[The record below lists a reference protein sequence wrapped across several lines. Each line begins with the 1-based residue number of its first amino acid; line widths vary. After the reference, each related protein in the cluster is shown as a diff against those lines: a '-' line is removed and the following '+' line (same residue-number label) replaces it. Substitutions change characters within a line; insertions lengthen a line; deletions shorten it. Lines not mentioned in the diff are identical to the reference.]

1 MSSFRR
7 ARNLSRSFLLLTIS
21 AAVFGAP
28 LSSCNYPGPAA
39 FRAWY
44 TLSAQERE
52 EGSGAVPPADAP
64 APALDDPYL
73 DELLGRALRST
84 YPEERRMAMDAIGDL
99 GGRAAAALPYIVPSL
114 GDPEPRVREKV
125 IDSLRDIS
133 VRAGREAAASVAQ
146 ALAKHLGVETDPRL
160 RRDTIQALAK
170 TAQSADP
177 STAIVVADAL
187 TAMLG
192 DPDPRLAERAASAIG
207 DVLGRARSDLQA
219 RRAFLEARGRMG
231 VADPGGDDGLVEIE
245 RQIAALDEAA
255 GRAVDALGARLR
267 FAHGDM
273 REEIIESVGR
283 LGPAGGRTLAILAE
297 ALRDP

>member
-1 MSSFRR
+1 RADCTRTGWSRGTALMSSSMIHGPIEPTTSRERAARRPLMLTMSSFRR

-146 ALAKHLGVETDPRL
+146 
-160 RRDTIQALAK
+160 
-170 TAQSADP
+170 
-177 STAIVVADAL
+177 
-187 TAMLG
+187 
-192 DPDPRLAERAASAIG
+192 
-207 DVLGRARSDLQA
+207 
-219 RRAFLEARGRMG
+219 
-231 VADPGGDDGLVEIE
+231 
-245 RQIAALDEAA
+245 
-255 GRAVDALGARLR
+255 
-267 FAHGDM
+267 
-273 REEIIESVGR
+273 
-283 LGPAGGRTLAILAE
+283 
-297 ALRDP
+297 